1 MKRLIF
7 VSALLSLAACQTVP
21 AGITETPA
29 SPPVIEQET
38 STPAPETA
46 ETPAADTPAL
56 LRAQAAELQ
65 LEAEALNADLAELN
79 DALAGMADAR
89 KELVDAAAGTDN
101 EAELEQAATAIE
113 QIDTSVAA
121 IQVEK
126 RAVIAEIEET
136 TSRADTLLAEADE
149 LETRLAEA
157 AANDEE
163 VITFVV
169 MEDQIRSDETP
180 APTATPASTQR
191 DRRTLLDYSDSALI
205 WSLLSDQLRN
215 DDVAIMGVV
224 SGARSYCGLNW
235 QQGFAQFIQIAAQN
249 GWDVTAIAEE
259 HGRFMGGA
267 RRSLQ
272 EAGYQCNA
280 NDLQTLEAI
289 YP

>member
-7 VSALLSLAACQTVP
+7 VSALLSLAACQTIP
-21 AGITETPA
+21 AGMTEA
-29 SPPVIEQET
+29 AAEPPPSVAPET
-38 STPAPETA
+38 STTATETA
-46 ETPAADTPAL
+46 ESPAADTLAL

-65 LEAEALNADLAELN
+65 LEVDALNADLIELD
-79 DALAGMADAR
+79 DALAAMADAR
-89 KELVDAAAGTDN
+89 KTLVDAAAGTEN
-101 EAELEQAATAIE
+101 EAELAQAAAAIE

-126 RAVIAEIEET
+126 RAVIAEIEDT
-136 TSRADTLLAEADE
+136 SSRAETLLAEADE
-149 LETRLAEA
+149 LEVRLAEA
-157 AANDEE
+157 AESDEP

-169 MEDQIRSDETP
+169 MEDQIRSDESP
-180 APTATPASTQR
+180 APSANATQQG
-191 DRRTLLDYSDSALI
+191 RRALLDYSDSPLI

-215 DDVAIMGVV
+215 DDVAIMGIV
-224 SGARSYCGLNW
+224 SGARSYCGMNW

-280 NDLQTLEAI
+280 NDIGALEAI